1 MTSTSGMV
9 NFLLSKRHHQ
19 AEGRTKIRFAAAFT
33 TFSCRWVLKNKDA
46 RSSIYNTVLAL
57 VFYKS

>member
-1 MTSTSGMV
+1 MV
-9 NFLLSKRHHQ
+9 NFLLSKIHHQ